1 MNGNISYIG
10 YSLKRLWEA
19 ALSIALPQN
28 SFRKWSA
35 RGLIRVLVFSIVLC
49 PLFALYMF
57 GLFVSPW
64 ISVWR
69 LLQQDYG
76 DTAGDSSMANLK
88 PALVVLYSLAL
99 LQGVLFYYR
108 AISSLE
114 EQRLL
119 KLVAQAYGLDEDDKT
134 RGSISE
140 YLREIRVGCEK
151 DPSFGRGRN
160 LITYAA
166 GLMQS
171 NSPDSYLSGAR
182 IIDTLIRLPMS
193 MEENQH
199 KLMDMVGS
207 APASSGDAMARNLVR
222 FIRTRVPDSVV
233 ESQRMLMNNMIGS
246 ASSGA
251 IKKFVQMLD
260 CRNQSDSAEIR
271 LRAMRIVAYFAIEI
285 RLSKIPH
292 AIQCISSFLSN
303 SEASHRQHKETIIY
317 ILWKLTDDEENL
329 RLMSNTNGL
338 ALKIIGML
346 VDSDREE
353 LHNSNHGTWCSHI
366 ALPGMEVIK
375 RFTSVMKRS
384 NSMQLPREILESTD
398 AISTLESMLDCQ
410 QCKVEEELQK
420 SVIMVLTQITSMETS
435 LAVGDEVKKR
445 LDQIQKRLILSLIAI
460 FLDGGDGK
468 SSVKKLAG
476 ESLVQLSLVHE
487 NSATFLGAAGD
498 GRVVDSL
505 TRVVLD
511 KNSEHRRSAADI
523 LKHLCSHYTTN
534 DCRFRK
540 LKKTM
545 INHVIPKVCN
555 RRCQLLG
562 CSAKLQ
568 IKTSQSKLNPCRR
581 C

>member
-1 MNGNISYIG
+1 
-10 YSLKRLWEA
+10 
-19 ALSIALPQN
+19 
-28 SFRKWSA
+28 
-35 RGLIRVLVFSIVLC
+35 
-49 PLFALYMF
+49 
-57 GLFVSPW
+57 
-64 ISVWR
+64 
-69 LLQQDYG
+69 
-76 DTAGDSSMANLK
+76 MANLK

-353 LHNSNHGTWCSHI
+353 LHNSNHGTWCSNI

-511 KNSEHRRSAADI
+511 KNSEH
-523 LKHLCSHYTTN
+523 
-534 DCRFRK
+534 
-540 LKKTM
+540 
-545 INHVIPKVCN
+545 
-555 RRCQLLG
+555 Q
-562 CSAKLQ
+562 Q
-568 IKTSQSKLNPCRR
+568 IS
-581 C
+581 